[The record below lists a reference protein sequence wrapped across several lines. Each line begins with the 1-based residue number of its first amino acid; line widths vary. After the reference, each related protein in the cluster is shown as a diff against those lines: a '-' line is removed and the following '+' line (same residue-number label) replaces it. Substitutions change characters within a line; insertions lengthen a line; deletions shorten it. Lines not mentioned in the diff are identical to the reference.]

1 METCEELRN
10 MTSDNA
16 SGYGPPGKYSF
27 IHKVIDG
34 ITINVNTVN
43 ISFKS
48 PAFVASLQV
57 AVMLILFSYFG
68 NVRYV

>member
-10 MTSDNA
+10 MSSDNV
-16 SGYGPPGKYSF
+16 SVTGPPGKYSF

-43 ISFKS
+43 ISFNS

-57 AVMLILFSYFG
+57 AVMLILVTNFG
-68 NVRYV
+68 NV